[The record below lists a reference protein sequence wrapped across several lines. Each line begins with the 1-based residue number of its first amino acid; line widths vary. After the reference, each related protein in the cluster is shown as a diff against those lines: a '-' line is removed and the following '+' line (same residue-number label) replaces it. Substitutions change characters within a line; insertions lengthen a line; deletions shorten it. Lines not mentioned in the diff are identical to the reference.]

1 MSLALYENGVESA
14 ILQQLL
20 VQQVVCMKQDLL
32 TADQDDL
39 CLLSE
44 LVIIQAPDEADRCFL
59 IALERANHLMMNR

>member
-44 LVIIQAPDEADRCFL
+44 LVIVQAPDEADCCFL
-59 IALERANHLMMNR
+59 IALERSNHLVVYR